1 MAVTKDNYPEL
12 AVKAAESVLLELVHI
27 LGEYLDSIVVI
38 GGMVPRYLITEPEEP
53 HVGTTD
59 VDLALDHRRFD
70 EPGYQTL
77 HDDTDS
83 ARLSSR
89 SGISHLF
96 IDATVV
102 RDGNSV
108 SVQVDLLSGEYG
120 GTGKDHRTQAVQD
133 VRPRKARGAD
143 LAFNE
148 PVRVTIT
155 GELPDGAKDTV
166 TIPVAGI
173 VPFIVMKA
181 MAMRDRLKQKDPY
194 DVYYC
199 LRYFP
204 GGIEKIVG
212 HVKLLKGNKLV
223 QEALEIL
230 KEKFDSPE
238 HVSPSH
244 IAEFLELSDPDE
256 ADLIKR
262 DAYERVLYLTE
273 NSKQ

>member
-1 MAVTKDNYPEL
+1 MAVTKDDYPKL

-38 GGMVPRYLITEPEEP
+38 GGMVPRYLITETEEP

-77 HDDTDS
+77 HQLLTHHHYEVD
-83 ARLSSR
+83 RKQP
-89 SGISHLF
+89 F
-96 IDATVV
+96 IY
-102 RDGNSV
+102 RREIMMDGKNV
-108 SVQVDLLSGEYG
+108 IVQVDLLSGEYG
-120 GTGKDHRTQAVQD
+120 GTGRERRTQTIQD

-143 LAFNE
+143 LAFDE
-148 PVRVTIT
+148 PVHVKIT
-155 GELPDGAKDTV
+155 GELPGGAKDTV

-181 MAMRDRLKQKDPY
+181 MAMRDRFKRKDPY

-204 GGIEKIVG
+204 GGVEKIVE
-212 HVKLLKGNKLV
+212 HMKLLKGNKLV
-223 QEALEIL
+223 QEALGIL
-230 KEKFDSPE
+230 KEKFDSPK
-238 HVSPSH
+238 HVGPSH

-256 ADLIKR
+256 VARIKR
-262 DAYERVLYLTE
+262 DAYERVLYLVE
-273 NSKQ
+273 NSKK

>member
-59 VDLALDHRRFD
+59 VDLALDHRRFN

-77 HDDTDS
+77 HKLLTHHHYRVD
-83 ARLSSR
+83 
-89 SGISHLF
+89 HNQPF
-96 IDATVV
+96 IYRREIV
-102 RDGNSV
+102 RDGNTV

-120 GTGKDHRTQAVQD
+120 GTGKNHRTQKVQD
-133 VRPRKARGAD
+133 IRPRKARGAD
-143 LAFNE
+143 LAFEE

-181 MAMRDRLKQKDPY
+181 MAMRGRLKPKDPY
-194 DVYYC
+194 DIYYC
-199 LRYFP
+199 LQYFP

-238 HVSPSH
+238 HVGPAH
-244 IAEFLELSDPDE
+244 IVEFLGLSDPDE
-256 ADLIKR
+256 VDRVKR
-262 DAYERVLYLTE
+262 DAYERVLYLIE
-273 NSKQ
+273 NSNK

>member
-1 MAVTKDNYPEL
+1 MAVTREDYPKL

-27 LGEYLDSIVVI
+27 LGEYLDRIIVI

-53 HVGTTD
+53 HIGTTD
-59 VDLALDHRRFD
+59 VDLALNHCRFD

-77 HDDTDS
+77 HKLLTNHHYLVDRDQP
-83 ARLSSR
+83 
-89 SGISHLF
+89 F
-96 IDATVV
+96 IYWRPIVM
-102 RDGNSV
+102 DGKNIT
-108 SVQVDLLSGEYG
+108 VQVDLLSGEYG
-120 GTGKDHRTQAVQD
+120 GTGKERRTQTVQD

-148 PVRVTIT
+148 PVHVRIA
-155 GELPDGAKDTV
+155 GELPDGTKDTV

-181 MAMRDRLKQKDPY
+181 MAMRGRLKPKDPY

-204 GGIEKIVG
+204 GGPEKIVG
-212 HVKLLKGNKLV
+212 HVKLLKENKLV
-223 QEALEIL
+223 KEALEIL
-230 KEKFDSPE
+230 KEKFASPE
-238 HVSPSH
+238 HVGPSH
-244 IAEFLELSDPDE
+244 IAEFLGVSDPDE
-256 ADLIKR
+256 IKRIKR

-273 NSKQ
+273 NSKK

>member
-1 MAVTKDNYPEL
+1 MAVTKVDYPKL

-38 GGMVPRYLITEPEEP
+38 GGMVPRYLTKETEEP
-53 HVGTTD
+53 YVGTTD

-77 HDDTDS
+77 HQLLTNHRYQVDRDQP
-83 ARLSSR
+83 
-89 SGISHLF
+89 F
-96 IDATVV
+96 IYRRPIVM
-102 RDGNSV
+102 DGQNV
-108 SVQVDLLSGEYG
+108 IVQVDLLSGEYG
-120 GTGKDHRTQAVQD
+120 GTGRDHRTQTVQD

-143 LAFNE
+143 MAFDA
-148 PVRVTIT
+148 PVGVKIT
-155 GELPDGAKDTV
+155 GELPDGKRDTV

-181 MAMRDRLKQKDPY
+181 MAMRDRLKRKDPY

-212 HVKLLKGNKLV
+212 HVKLLKGNRLV
-223 QEALEIL
+223 QEALGIL
-230 KEKFDSPE
+230 KEQFNSPE
-238 HVSPSH
+238 HVGPSH
-244 IAEFLELSDPDE
+244 IAEFLELSDQDE
-256 ADLIKR
+256 VDRMKR
-262 DAYERVLYLTE
+262 DAYERVLYLVE
-273 NSKQ
+273 NSKK

>member
-1 MAVTKDNYPEL
+1 MAVTKDDYPKL

-38 GGMVPRYLITEPEEP
+38 GGMVPKYLIMETEEP

-77 HDDTDS
+77 HQLLTNHRYQVDRDQP
-83 ARLSSR
+83 
-89 SGISHLF
+89 F
-96 IDATVV
+96 IYRRPIVM
-102 RDGNSV
+102 DGRNV
-108 SVQVDLLSGEYG
+108 IVQVDLLSGEYG
-120 GTGKDHRTQAVQD
+120 GTGRDHRTQTVQD

-143 LAFNE
+143 MAFDE
-148 PVRVTIT
+148 PVRVKIT
-155 GELPDGAKDTV
+155 GELPDGKRDTV

-181 MAMRDRLKQKDPY
+181 MAMRDRLKRKDPY

-204 GGIEKIVG
+204 GGIEKIVEQ
-212 HVKLLKGNKLV
+212 VKLLKGNRLV

-230 KEKFDSPE
+230 KAQFNSPE
-238 HVSPSH
+238 HVGPSH

-256 ADLIKR
+256 VARTRR
-262 DAYERVLYLTE
+262 DAYERVLYLVE
-273 NSKQ
+273 NSKK

>member
-1 MAVTKDNYPEL
+1 MAVTKDDYPKL

-38 GGMVPRYLITEPEEP
+38 GGMVPKYLITETEEP

-77 HDDTDS
+77 HQLLTNHRYQADRDQP
-83 ARLSSR
+83 
-89 SGISHLF
+89 F
-96 IDATVV
+96 IYRRPIVM
-102 RDGNSV
+102 DGKHV
-108 SVQVDLLSGEYG
+108 IVQVDLLSGEYG
-120 GTGKDHRTQAVQD
+120 GTGRDHRTQTVQD

-143 LAFNE
+143 MAFDE
-148 PVRVTIT
+148 PVRVKIT
-155 GELPDGAKDTV
+155 GELPDGARDTV

-181 MAMRDRLKQKDPY
+181 MAMRDRLKRKDPY

-204 GGIEKIVG
+204 GGIEKIVE
-212 HVKLLKGNKLV
+212 HVKLLKGNRLV
-223 QEALEIL
+223 QEALKIL
-230 KEKFDSPE
+230 KEQFNSPE
-238 HVSPSH
+238 HVGPSH

-256 ADLIKR
+256 VARTRR
-262 DAYERVLYLTE
+262 DAYERVLYLIE
-273 NSKQ
+273 NSKK

>member
-1 MAVTKDNYPEL
+1 MAVTKVDYPKL

-38 GGMVPRYLITEPEEP
+38 GGMVPRYLTKETEEP
-53 HVGTTD
+53 YVGTTD
-59 VDLALDHRRFD
+59 VDLALNHRRFD

-77 HDDTDS
+77 HQLLTNHRYQVDRDQP
-83 ARLSSR
+83 
-89 SGISHLF
+89 F
-96 IDATVV
+96 IYRRPVV
-102 RDGNSV
+102 MDGKNV
-108 SVQVDLLSGEYG
+108 IVQVDLLSGEYG
-120 GTGKDHRTQAVQD
+120 GTGRDHRTQTVQD

-143 LAFNE
+143 LAFDE
-148 PVRVTIT
+148 PVRVKIT
-155 GELPDGAKDTV
+155 GELPGGKRDTV

-181 MAMRDRLKQKDPY
+181 MAMRDRLKRKDPY

-212 HVKLLKGNKLV
+212 HVKLLKGNRLV

-230 KEKFDSPE
+230 KEQFNSPE
-238 HVSPSH
+238 HVGPSH
-244 IAEFLELSDPDE
+244 IAEFLDLSDPDE
-256 ADLIKR
+256 TDRIKR
-262 DAYERVLYLTE
+262 DAYERVLYLVE
-273 NSKQ
+273 NSKK

>member
-1 MAVTKDNYPEL
+1 MGVTKDDYPKL

-77 HDDTDS
+77 HTLLTNHHYRVDHS
-83 ARLSSR
+83 QP
-89 SGISHLF
+89 F
-96 IDATVV
+96 IYRREIVK
-102 RDGNSV
+102 DGNTV

-120 GTGKDHRTQAVQD
+120 GTGRDRRTQAIQD

-143 LAFNE
+143 LAFEE
-148 PVRVTIT
+148 PVHVKIT
-155 GELPDGAKDTV
+155 GELPSGAKDTV

-181 MAMRDRLKQKDPY
+181 MAMRGRLKRKDPY
-194 DVYYC
+194 DIYYC

-204 GGIEKIVG
+204 EGMDKIVG
-212 HVKLLKGNKLV
+212 HVKLLRENALV
-223 QEALEIL
+223 KEALEIL
-230 KEKFDSPE
+230 REKFDSPE
-238 HVSPSH
+238 HVGPSH

-256 ADLIKR
+256 ADRTKR

-273 NSKQ
+273 KSKK